1 MDKLEFIPRGELSEF
16 EWNPEG
22 RNWKRLGIDKDVI
35 KQLSERST
43 WNGLW
48 RVGLFISF
56 LAATAAATLWAAKQ
70 SPWLAIIPLCG
81 YYFFYGFWVAIGHE
95 LQHSTV
101 FAKNFDWF
109 GEPFFYLVQALM
121 WNSPTYARKSHQL
134 HHRYTMV
141 RGIDPETDWPEV
153 FDVRF
158 VRSIL
163 MNVLYSLLVF
173 GAVKSL
179 FLDVATQVRRALGHK
194 DRMMRDHCS
203 DRENAAIR
211 RESLGILLFH
221 LAVVAVA
228 VTFRHWELI
237 AFITIAW
244 QIGSPI
250 EGLWHN
256 TEHITRL
263 YNVNDQ
269 RLCTRSVKVGPL
281 VHWIYWGLDDHIDH
295 HIYPL
300 VPSRN
305 LPKLHTLLQSD
316 LPEPLGM
323 VACWKEMFAIAREKD
338 LRPDHEF
345 VPYKPLISRNMKKAD
360 SHE

>member
-1 MDKLEFIPRGELSEF
+1 MKLKFTPREELSEF
-16 EWNPEG
+16 EWNHEG
-22 RNWKRLGIDKDVI
+22 RNWKRLGVDKEVI

-48 RVGLFISF
+48 RVGLFVSF
-56 LAATAAATLWAAKQ
+56 LAITAASTLFVAQ
-70 SPWLAIIPLCG
+70 YSLWLAIIPLCG

-109 GEPFFYLVQALM
+109 SESLFHLVQALM

-153 FDVRF
+153 FDTKF
-158 VRSIL
+158 VRSSL
-163 MNVLYSLLVF
+163 VYVVQALLVF
-173 GAVKSL
+173 GAVRTL
-179 FLDVATQVRRALGHK
+179 FRDISTQVRRVLGKK
-194 DRMMRDHCS
+194 DRMMRDHCN
-203 DRENAAIR
+203 DREIAAIR

-228 VTFRHWELI
+228 VVFGRWELL
-237 AFITIAW
+237 AFMTIAW
-244 QIGSPI
+244 QIGAPI

-281 VHWIYWGLDDHIDH
+281 VGLIYWGLDHHIDH

-305 LPKLHTLLQSD
+305 LPKLHKLLRHD

-323 VACWKEMFAIAREKD
+323 IDCWREMFAIAKEKD
-338 LRPDHEF
+338 VRPDNEF
-345 VPYKPLISRNMKKAD
+345 VPFEVGL
-360 SHE
+360 E

>member
-1 MDKLEFIPRGELSEF
+1 MELEFTPRRELAEF
-16 EWNPEG
+16 EWNHDG
-22 RNWKRLGIDKDVI
+22 RNWKRLSVDKEEI
-35 KQLSERST
+35 RRLSERST

-48 RVGLFISF
+48 RVGLFVS
-56 LAATAAATLWAAKQ
+56 LLLATAGLTLWAAGY
-70 SPWLAIIPLCG
+70 SLWLALIPLYG

-95 LQHSTV
+95 LQHKTV

-109 GEPFFYLVQALM
+109 SEPFFRLVQTLM

-153 FDVRF
+153 FDTKF
-158 VRSIL
+158 VRSHWVNL
-163 MNVLYSLLVF
+163 VLSLLVV
-173 GAVKSL
+173 GALGTLIRHVMI
-179 FLDVATQVRRALGHK
+179 QVRRAMGQK
-194 DRMMRDHCS
+194 DRMMREHCS
-203 DRENAAIR
+203 DQEIKSIQ
-211 RESLGILLFH
+211 RESAMILLFH
-221 LAVVAVA
+221 TAVA
-228 VTFRHWELI
+228 AAAIVFGRWELL

-250 EGLWHN
+250 EEMWHK

-281 VHWIYWGLDDHIDH
+281 VHLIYWGLDDHIDH
-295 HIYPL
+295 HIYPQ

-305 LPKLHTLLQSD
+305 LPKLHRLIHRE
-316 LPEPLGM
+316 LPEPLSM
-323 VACWKEMFAIAREKD
+323 MNCWKEMFAIAKEKD
-338 LRPDHEF
+338 VRPNNEY
-345 VPYKPLISRNMKKAD
+345 VAYRL
-360 SHE
+360 